1 MISQV
6 PSETSS
12 PMSNETLPV
21 AGESPATAP
30 VQVLGTVVKSKWL
43 HSLLTF
49 LVVFGPGL
57 IVMVADNDA
66 GAVSTYSQAG
76 AQYGTH
82 LLWVVLLL
90 LPVTYFVQE
99 MVVRLGIAT
108 GQGHAAMIY
117 QRFGKW
123 WGMFSL
129 VDLELVNFLTLV
141 TEFAAIDLALSKM
154 GVNPLIGVPLAAV
167 ALILITL
174 TGSYRRWERTVV
186 FLCLLD
192 LAWFYIAFTIKPA
205 MAPALRNAF
214 IPSMPIGGITSDLT
228 FLVIAIVGTTVAPWQ
243 LFFQQSCIAD
253 KKLRFSD
260 VRWARLDTFVG
271 ACITVTVACC
281 MMLAGNASRLH
292 GFNFTDPAQMAAD
305 IGTFAGSAMRTLI
318 LMMMINAA
326 VLGTTAISLSSAW
339 AYGEVRGWP
348 HSLQLPFAKA
358 KGFYVV
364 YTLCVAAAAGLVLIP
379 RAPLQL
385 IILGVQVL
393 AGVML
398 PSAIIFLQLLLNDK
412 ELLGS
417 YANKPWNNFVN
428 WTIIIVLFGLSL
440 VLAAQVAAPNLFPAG
455 H

>member
-1 MISQV
+1 MADKVISMPAAGV
-6 PSETSS
+6 VEV
-12 PMSNETLPV
+12 LPV
-21 AGESPATAP
+21 RGRV
-30 VQVLGTVVKSKWL
+30 VQSRWA

-76 AQYGTH
+76 AQYGNH

-90 LPVTYFVQE
+90 LPVTYFIQE

-108 GQGHAAMIY
+108 GKGHAAMIY

-123 WGMFSL
+123 WGLFSL
-129 VDLELVNFLTLV
+129 LDLELVNFLTLV
-141 TEFAAIDLALSKM
+141 TEFAAIALASSKL
-154 GVNPLIGVPLAAV
+154 GVDPRLGVPLSATGLMIIV
-167 ALILITL
+167 L

-186 FLCLLD
+186 FLCVLD
-192 LAWFYIAFTIKPA
+192 LAWFWIAFRIHPPLGAIARGT
-205 MAPALRNAF
+205 LV
-214 IPSMPIGGITSDLT
+214 PSMPSGGLT
-228 FLVIAIVGTTVAPWQ
+228 PELMFLVIAIVGTTVAPWQ

-253 KKLRFSD
+253 KRLRFSD
-260 VRWARLDTFVG
+260 IGWARLDTFLG
-271 ACITVTVACC
+271 ACITVTAAGC
-281 MMLAGNASRLH
+281 MMIAGTASQAH
-292 GFNFTDPAQMAAD
+292 GFTFTDPAQMAAD
-305 IGTFAGSAMRTLI
+305 IGTFMGSGMRTVIL
-318 LMMMINAA
+318 LMMVNAA

-348 HSLQLPFAKA
+348 HSLQLPVRKA
-358 KGFYVV
+358 PGFYLV
-364 YTLCVAAAAGLVLIP
+364 YLVCVAAAAGVVLIP

-412 ELLGS
+412 ELLGEH
-417 YANKPWNNFVN
+417 ANKPWNNIVN
-428 WTIIIVLFGLSL
+428 WTIIVVLFALSL
-440 VLAAQVAAPNLFPAG
+440 ILAAQVALPNLFPK
-455 H
+455 